1 MVKPLVVLQSSPR
14 PRATTNPYN
23 VMLGRLLEQD
33 AEVELRYFAWRT
45 AIFGRYDVFHAH
57 WPEILVDGHSPAK
70 KLARQGLAL
79 IFFTLLR
86 VRRVAVVRT
95 VHNVELPSGISGREV
110 ALLHL
115 FDRATTLRITLNPT
129 TPVPDGRPSVV
140 IPHGHYRDWFAPFA
154 PSAPVPGRLAYVG
167 NVRRYKSLDV
177 LFEAFAETHEAGS
190 GLTLTVAGNPTSE
203 DQAQLVRDAA
213 ALDQRICVTLRFL
226 TDEELVASV
235 TLSEVVVL
243 PYRHM
248 HNSGGALAAL
258 SLDRVVLV
266 PDNEVNA
273 LLAEEVGGQWVQRF
287 TPPLR
292 GADLLAALRVARGVE
307 PGVRPDL
314 SGRDWAGGIRA
325 HVAAYRL
332 AYRLRRGDGHD
343 D

>member
-1 MVKPLVVLQSSPR
+1 M
-14 PRATTNPYN
+14 
-23 VMLGRLLEQD
+23 
-33 AEVELRYFAWRT
+33 
-45 AIFGRYDVFHAH
+45 
-57 WPEILVDGHSPAK
+57 
-70 KLARQGLAL
+70 
-79 IFFTLLR
+79 
-86 VRRVAVVRT
+86 
-95 VHNVELPSGISGREV
+95 
-110 ALLHL
+110 
-115 FDRATTLRITLNPT
+115 
-129 TPVPDGRPSVV
+129 
-140 IPHGHYRDWFAPFA
+140 
-154 PSAPVPGRLAYVG
+154 
-167 NVRRYKSLDV
+167 
-177 LFEAFAETHEAGS
+177 
-190 GLTLTVAGNPTSE
+190 AGNPTSE

-226 TDEELVASV
+226 TDEELSRVSRCPR
-235 TLSEVVVL
+235 SSSSR
-243 PYRHM
+243 YRHM